1 MKKNNNKD
9 KEKNCIFCKKRIDKA
24 KKINICSSCRK
35 RSKDSLSALG
45 IVSLSLVGISKKIK
59 K

>member
-1 MKKNNNKD
+1 MKNS
-9 KEKNCIFCKKRIDKA
+9 KEEGKNCIFCKKKINSA
-24 KKINICSSCRK
+24 KKISICSSCRK

-45 IVSLSLVGISKKIK
+45 IVSLSLVGISKKMK